1 MVDHT
6 NSEVSMDQN
15 FQKNRNSKKNKKPFG
30 QQTKVAK
37 AKTKK
42 KGRQRLSAISGFST
56 LSQVSGAPLTRSF
69 HSSIPVAV
77 PLSVSE
83 PHPVCAICAKPIDLI
98 ADSFFYNGGYA
109 HFDCVLSALKEK
121 ETLGEGDTI
130 SYVGSGSFA
139 ICHKDENGK
148 YSIVKKIEVE
158 NKDEYSHFKDY
169 VESLKK

>member
-1 MVDHT
+1 M
-6 NSEVSMDQN
+6 
-15 FQKNRNSKKNKKPFG
+15 
-30 QQTKVAK
+30 
-37 AKTKK
+37 
-42 KGRQRLSAISGFST
+42 
-56 LSQVSGAPLTRSF
+56 
-69 HSSIPVAV
+69 
-77 PLSVSE
+77 
-83 PHPVCAICAKPIDLI
+83 I

-169 VESLKK
+169 VESLKKWR